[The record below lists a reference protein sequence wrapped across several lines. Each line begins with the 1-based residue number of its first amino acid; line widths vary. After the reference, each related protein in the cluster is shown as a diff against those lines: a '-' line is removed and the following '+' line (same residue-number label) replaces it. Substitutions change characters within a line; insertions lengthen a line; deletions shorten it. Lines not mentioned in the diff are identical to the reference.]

1 MKLSIVWKGP
11 FQKGLK
17 IWLQILKLIFRLKKI
32 KIKINQ
38 NLIIFK
44 ALIPRFA
51 NFKNPP
57 MSQRRVYLNFCEERA
72 ARWLVKPPLTLFF
85 LLSRIDQKIEQ
96 KKNLSIHK
104 IFLKMSKKSQA
115 SILSFFNKKSTIKST
130 TPKKEKQAKDDRE
143 NEENTT
149 PIKTVVK
156 NEPKKSASKKHKI
169 ENTSKKIENEL
180 PKPQIESDS
189 EDDVPKRSKRKRA
202 VIESGILKYI
212 FLSLKDS

>member
-1 MKLSIVWKGP
+1 
-11 FQKGLK
+11 
-17 IWLQILKLIFRLKKI
+17 
-32 KIKINQ
+32 
-38 NLIIFK
+38 
-44 ALIPRFA
+44 
-51 NFKNPP
+51 
-57 MSQRRVYLNFCEERA
+57 
-72 ARWLVKPPLTLFF
+72 
-85 LLSRIDQKIEQ
+85 
-96 KKNLSIHK
+96 
-104 IFLKMSKKSQA
+104 MSKKSQA

-180 PKPQIESDS
+180 PKPQIETDS